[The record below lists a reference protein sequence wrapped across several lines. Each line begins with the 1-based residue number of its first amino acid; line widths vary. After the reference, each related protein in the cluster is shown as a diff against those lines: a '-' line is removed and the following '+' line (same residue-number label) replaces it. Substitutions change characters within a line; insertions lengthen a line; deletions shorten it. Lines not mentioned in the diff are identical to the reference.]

1 MNRSMMTNMNTMMT
15 TSLQTVKNFKTIKVS
30 STRESISG
38 VIANIVPHNF
48 ADAQEPQKIF
58 SPQQFILDQ
67 NSNNRNNHN
76 HDHPNHANTNH
87 NNHHGIDED
96 GEQRNEDEI
105 KPAISFQ
112 QQQFQN
118 GGTLTVTN
126 SHVTVS
132 VNPADQAESASY

>member
-1 MNRSMMTNMNTMMT
+1 MT
-15 TSLQTVKNFKTIKVS
+15 TSLQTAKNFKTIKVS
-30 STRESISG
+30 STREPTSG
-38 VIANIVPHNF
+38 MFANILANNL

-76 HDHPNHANTNH
+76 NDHPNHANTNHNHNH

-132 VNPADQAESASY
+132 ANPASRLGRRSASY